1 MPSISFGLLQ
11 ANYPQRHSVPTT
23 ALYESIGHPEK
34 LAIPGWEN
42 TCAVRVSLAL
52 VRSGIA
58 ISPGFLTIKA
68 GRNKG
73 ARIES
78 RQKHLSD
85 FLVRRWGAPEKFT
98 NGTAAEKA
106 IGQRRGLISFYQLW
120 GQRIARGILT

>member
-1 MPSISFGLLQ
+1 MSRMPNMSFGLLQ
-11 ANYPQRHSVPTT
+11 ANYLQRHLVPTT
-23 ALYESIGHPEK
+23 ALYESIGHREK
-34 LAIPGWEN
+34 LEIPGWEN

-58 ISPGFLTIKA
+58 ISPGLLTIKA

-85 FLVRRWGAPEKFT
+85 FLVRRWGGAREVHQRDYRRASRRSAARPDQLLSALGP
-98 NGTAAEKA
+98 NG
-106 IGQRRGLISFYQLW
+106 
-120 GQRIARGILT
+120 